1 MDFKDK
7 NIEKAV
13 NLLAESRKVGRKEA
27 IDEVLKLIQTTW
39 ENILDSTKTGDTH
52 IAELKFD
59 FQDLK
64 KEVEKLKETK

>member
-27 IDEVLKLIQTTW
+27 VEDVLKLVREYLT
-39 ENILDSTKTGDTH
+39 EEEFEG
-52 IAELKFD
+52 
-59 FQDLK
+59 LK
-64 KEVEKLKETK
+64 KEVEKLKEAK